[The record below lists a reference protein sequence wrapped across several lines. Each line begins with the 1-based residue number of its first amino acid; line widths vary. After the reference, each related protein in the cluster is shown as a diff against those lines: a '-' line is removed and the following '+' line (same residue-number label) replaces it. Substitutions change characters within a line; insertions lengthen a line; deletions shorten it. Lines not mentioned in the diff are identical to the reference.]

1 MRNLSDNGHQYEV
14 LNDGQRRGEILPY
27 HRKPSPIMRAN
38 AKTID
43 VANLKSVDRKNLLIE
58 GDEVKSKFTIGFEV
72 EKTRLHRNSVRE
84 YELFCGFERD
94 GSCGYEAV
102 THVLPLLGA
111 STWRTKVYDMMHKA
125 TKIIDDRYSP
135 SDSKCGGHITIAVDG
150 LNGGQLNDLLRKN
163 VGIIMALFR
172 RRFQNSYCNHNLT
185 MLNYDFTPRD
195 RFVGGYHHKYQMA
208 LIKDFG
214 VEFRVVSRFTSVKQM
229 MRRYELFYELVDFSV
244 NNPNGT
250 FNALLK
256 RLKPIIMSMYDYDE
270 QKVAKL
276 FELAK
281 HFRRMVLTGKID
293 QHVAPYFMSRHGRT
307 NERFERFFT
316 RNAHATREQIAHDA
330 ERGYLEHYTNLVS
343 LT

>member
-1 MRNLSDNGHQYEV
+1 
-14 LNDGQRRGEILPY
+14 
-27 HRKPSPIMRAN
+27 
-38 AKTID
+38 
-43 VANLKSVDRKNLLIE
+43 
-58 GDEVKSKFTIGFEV
+58 
-72 EKTRLHRNSVRE
+72 
-84 YELFCGFERD
+84 
-94 GSCGYEAV
+94 
-102 THVLPLLGA
+102 
-111 STWRTKVYDMMHKA
+111 
-125 TKIIDDRYSP
+125 
-135 SDSKCGGHITIAVDG
+135 
-150 LNGGQLNDLLRKN
+150 
-163 VGIIMALFR
+163 
-172 RRFQNSYCNHNLT
+172 

-293 QHVAPYFMSRHGRT
+293 KHVAPYFMSRSGQVQS
-307 NERFERFFT
+307 RFSNFFT
-316 RNAHATREQIAHDA
+316 RNAHAVVEQIAHDA
-330 ERGYLEHYTNLVS
+330 ERGYLEYYTNLVS